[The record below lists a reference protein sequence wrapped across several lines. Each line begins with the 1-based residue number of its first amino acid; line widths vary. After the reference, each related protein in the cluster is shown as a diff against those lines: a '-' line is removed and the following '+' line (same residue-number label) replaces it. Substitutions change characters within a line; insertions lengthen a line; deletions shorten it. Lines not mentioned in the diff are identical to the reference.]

1 MPWFQPSLSAARRQD
16 TTWWTGRSRSSRWI
30 PEPSLI
36 SDPSEQLCV
45 DCVRIL
51 CLSWFKVYPQNW
63 WGSLMIIIS
72 SDKSFISEV
81 SLATSLGW
89 HSPPTIVLFERTY
102 FLLRREMNCKKWLAV
117 QDQDAVSLNI
127 IVYIEWVVQVSSA
140 HPVSSTDIHW
150 QKVVQGSN
158 MVIAC
163 LCYLCKTQS
172 MFLYVLIP
180 LRSDLLIYCTC
191 FPPLLPVSSCF
202 LTYLFCKCPF
212 LPRHHLFPTFFV
224 FWSHPR
230 SWLPLSKSQTSDGK
244 SLKTAFKRWRSLR
257 VFWNVLECLFLRK
270 ARQLSNPKQRQEK
283 HTKTLINFYVGSVG
297 PGKNAFWWNLKG
309 NMMIHLLILDRAPIF
324 FWQKPLLSF
333 SWHDEAWSKA

>member
-1 MPWFQPSLSAARRQD
+1 MIGSAGSRCGVSRYNCVHRMSCSSFFSPS
-16 TTWWTGRSRSSRWI
+16 
-30 PEPSLI
+30 
-36 SDPSEQLCV
+36 
-45 DCVRIL
+45 
-51 CLSWFKVYPQNW
+51 
-63 WGSLMIIIS
+63 
-72 SDKSFISEV
+72 SFFH
-81 SLATSLGW
+81 W
-89 HSPPTIVLFERTY
+89 HPLT
-102 FLLRREMNCKKWLAV
+102 
-117 QDQDAVSLNI
+117 
-127 IVYIEWVVQVSSA
+127 
-140 HPVSSTDIHW
+140 
-150 QKVVQGSN
+150 KVVQGSN

-212 LPRHHLFPTFFV
+212 LPRHPLFPTFFV

-230 SWLPLSKSQTSDGK
+230 SWLPLSKSQT
-244 SLKTAFKRWRSLR
+244 LKTSFKRWRSLR

-270 ARQLSNPKQRQEK
+270 ARQLSTPKQRQEK

-309 NMMIHLLILDRAPIF
+309 NMMIHLLILDRAPHFFLTEALAFIF
-324 FWQKPLLSF
+324 LTWRSLAEGIVFI
-333 SWHDEAWSKA
+333 HR